1 MRVNVRVRE
10 TTIPIDV
17 GEGSQRLK
25 WLSMVA
31 LQRYEADAALSS
43 DGDIYSQVHVATG
56 LMDAEGSLLPPNKSI
71 RVALTDGQEVFA
83 LLQADDDP
91 ASAEGKRAKGTSLFL
106 MSQGAAPSK
115 CVIGGPGVTY
125 AREGQPAV
133 FTIVARDTYG
143 NLARNGGEQFD
154 VRVAWQDPG
163 PLGGKQVGQV
173 ETAPPELAAPAVA
186 DRGDGSYIVAHA
198 LPRRGTYTVDVS
210 LDGEPIAGSP
220 FATVAV
226 KTAVPT
232 VVKWLQPRV
241 GGTAPP
247 PFAHAAHCAH
257 EGTLYVFGGHDGP
270 VYSAELHALSTS
282 RVKWEQPRTS
292 GAAPGPRAGC
302 ASAVAGSK
310 WLLYGGEAEVGGP
323 PLDELWSLDLLA
335 LAWEAVPIRGVPPGR
350 LAHAAAAVVGN
361 RFLVFGGW
369 TGEGCSNELS
379 SLDTVTGIWEPVEVT
394 STPPTGR
401 MMHSLTAVEDRL
413 VLCGGRI
420 APDGKGV
427 PSDEGGDFA
436 AMWEPQSEGWTVLAP
451 RGDVPNERWGHAA
464 ALWGG
469 QLVVCLG
476 TDDGGETNTISM
488 LSLDTLS
495 WDAWDGSGVTRSGQ
509 ATALVEG
516 KLFTVGGEE
525 AGARGS
531 DTMQFNL
538 GGYTMVFDGVDDEI
552 MVPNLPTVLPD
563 AYTLECWVR
572 PTVAGKAMNI
582 VVRSDDS
589 YPLAA
594 WSHQLRINADGKF
607 EHYCEA
613 SGAEG
618 VEKYTVTHTLTA
630 VAGNWYHV
638 AATAAGNGDMR
649 LYVDGSEEGT
659 AVSVGGALRG
669 KLDRY
674 FIGSETGDGMGRFEG
689 NIAEVRLWN
698 YAQDEG
704 EIKENMR
711 KVTTA
716 PDSRLAGYW
725 RINEGPGGMI
735 FDHSSHGNLGPIKGS
750 PAWTASTHPVSE
762 VGAAS

>member
-17 GEGSQRLK
+17 GEGAQRLK

-56 LMDAEGSLLPPNKSI
+56 LMDAEGALLPPNKSI

-198 LPRRGTYTVDVS
+198 LPRAACTRRREPRRRADRRLAVRDGRRQDGGAHRRQVAAAARRRHGAAAVCARRALRARGHA
-210 LDGEPIAGSP
+210 LRLRRPRR
-220 FATVAV
+220 
-226 KTAVPT
+226 
-232 VVKWLQPRV
+232 PRV
-241 GGTAPP
+241 LGRAPRAEHEP
-247 PFAHAAHCAH
+247 RQVGAAA
-257 EGTLYVFGGHDGP
+257 
-270 VYSAELHALSTS
+270 
-282 RVKWEQPRTS
+282 TS

-401 MMHSLTAVEDRL
+401 MMHPLTAVEDRL

-451 RGDVPNERWGHAA
+451 RGDVPNERWATRRR
-464 ALWGG
+464 WGG

-495 WDAWDGSGVTRSGQ
+495 WDAWDGSGVTREGQ

-613 SGAEG
+613 SGAEA
-618 VEKYTVTHTLTA
+618 VDKYTVTHTLTA

-698 YAQDEG
+698 YAQDES

-711 KVTTA
+711 KVTMA

-735 FDHSSHGNLGPIKGS
+735 FDHSSHGNLGPIKDS
-750 PAWTASTHPVSE
+750 PAWTASTHRLE